1 MSRRRR
7 GKVKR
12 DDQTLIVRDW
22 DKDEFDPYSIAV
34 STVLESMEGLWF
46 ESADAKLE
54 TDVNNHVQSM
64 KRKIQEML

>member
-1 MSRRRR
+1 MARRR

-12 DDQTLIVRDW
+12 DSQTLLSRDW

-46 ESADAKLE
+46 ESDDTKLE
-54 TDVNNHVQSM
+54 KEVNDHVQTI